1 MRKNLI
7 LSVLFIALGCGVMKA
22 QNLPDRKETLKTLIK
37 VNDQFAAKWP
47 EPGMPTF
54 VKRMRPSSLWTRAVY
69 YEGLMALYSIYPQQ
83 KYFQYMYDWG
93 EAHKWTPR
101 DGNTTRDAD
110 NYCCSQLYIDMYRI
124 TREWRMIQNAKVNA
138 DMLVNTP
145 QVNDWWWVDAI
156 QMGMP
161 VLAKLGAE
169 TGNEK
174 YFDKMWDMYEYTR
187 NRHGENGMYNP
198 KEGLWWRDHD
208 FDPPYKEP
216 NGKNCYWSRGNG
228 WVYAALVRVLDE
240 IPTNEKHRTDYVN
253 DFLAMSKAL
262 KDCQRSDGFWN
273 ASLHD
278 ETNYGGKETSG
289 TSLFVYG
296 MAWGVRHGLLDRKEY
311 LPILLKAWN
320 AMIKDSVHSNGL
332 LGYVQGT
339 GKEPKDSQPVTYDK
353 IPDFEDFG
361 VGCFLLAG
369 TEVYKLQ

>member
-7 LSVLFIALGCGVMKA
+7 LSILVIALGIGVMKA
-22 QNLPDRKETLKTLIK
+22 QTLPDRKETLKTLIK
-37 VNDQFAAKWP
+37 VNDQFMTKWP

-69 YEGLMALYSIYPQQ
+69 YEGLMALYSIYPHQ

-124 TREWRMIQNAKVNA
+124 THEWRMMQNAKVNA

-169 TGNEK
+169 TGDGK

-187 NRHGENGMYNP
+187 NHHGENGMYNQ

-228 WVYAALVRVLDE
+228 WVYAALVRVLNE
-240 IPTNEKHRTDYVN
+240 VPANEKHRADYIN

-296 MAWGVRHGLLDRKEY
+296 MAWGVRHGLLDKKEY
-311 LPILLKAWN
+311 LPVLLKAWN
-320 AMIKDSVHSNGL
+320 AMIKDSVHPNGL